1 MASASEVPGLAVW
14 AVESA
19 GAGVEFCGGVS
30 IFFGVVVFCVFFGLI
45 DVKKKSM
52 TGAGHRHTQIAVT
65 GGHYRGELYCRFQG
79 SYRMVRFWFDEF
91 QE

>member
-1 MASASEVPGLAVW
+1 MCYHIE
-14 AVESA
+14 
-19 GAGVEFCGGVS
+19 
-30 IFFGVVVFCVFFGLI
+30 ILI

-52 TGAGHRHTQIAVT
+52 TGAGHGHTQIAVT